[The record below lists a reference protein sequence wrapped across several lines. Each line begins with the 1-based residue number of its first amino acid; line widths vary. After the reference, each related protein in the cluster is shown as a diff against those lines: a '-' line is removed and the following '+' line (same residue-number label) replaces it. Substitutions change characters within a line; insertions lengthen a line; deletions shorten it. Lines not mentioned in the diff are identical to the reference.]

1 MGKLMRILGAPGIVR
16 FFAGVGIDIQFVAK
30 WAFPGE
36 LDRPWVENPMPVP
49 DRPRAVSSEAAPG
62 TP

>member
-1 MGKLMRILGAPGIVR
+1 MGILGVPGVVR
-16 FFAGVGIDIQFVAK
+16 FFSGIAIDFQFVAK
-30 WAFPGE
+30 WLRPGE

-49 DRPRAVSSEAAPG
+49 DRPRAAPSEAAPG